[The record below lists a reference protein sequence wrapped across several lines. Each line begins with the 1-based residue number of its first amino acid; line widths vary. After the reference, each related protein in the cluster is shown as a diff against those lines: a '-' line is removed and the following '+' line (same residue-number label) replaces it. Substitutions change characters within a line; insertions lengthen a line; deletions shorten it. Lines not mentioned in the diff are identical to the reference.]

1 MKRTF
6 DIIASL
12 IGLIILS
19 PLFIIIAVLIKMDS
33 KGGVFFRQL
42 RVGKNEQPFKIFKF
56 RTMSVNQNKDSLQVT
71 VGGDARITKIGKF
84 IRKYK
89 IDELPQ
95 LINVLKG
102 EMSLVGPRPE
112 VPKYVEHYS
121 KENREIVFKV
131 RPGITDLAS
140 IEYKDENDILAN
152 EQDPEQAYIEKILP
166 AKLKYCSEYVEKQ
179 SFMYDIRIIL
189 KTVKA
194 IVS

>member
-1 MKRTF
+1 MKITF
-6 DIIASL
+6 DFTASL
-12 IGLIILS
+12 IGLILLS
-19 PLFIIIAVLIKMDS
+19 PIFIIIAILIKLDS
-33 KGGVFFRQL
+33 KGEVFFRQV
-42 RVGKNEQPFKIFKF
+42 RVGKNEKPFRIFKF
-56 RTMSVNQNKDSLQVT
+56 RTMSVNQTKGSLQIT
-71 VGGDARITKIGKF
+71 AGADARITKVGSF

-121 KENREIVFKV
+121 EDNRKVVLSV

-140 IEYKDENDILAN
+140 IEYRNENDILAS
-152 EQDPEQAYIEKILP
+152 ESDPEKAYIEKILP
-166 AKLKYCSEYVEKQ
+166 EKLKYCREYVEKQ
-179 SFMYDIRIIL
+179 SFMYDIGIIL
-189 KTVKA
+189 KTIKA